1 MYKEKEQRVDFF
13 ELFIYFLFLGW
24 VFDMF
29 QFYDSSDNLVAIE
42 ESYIDWDAECEDVIS
57 DIELEEYEWEEMV

>member
-1 MYKEKEQRVDFF
+1 MHKEKEQRVDFF
-13 ELFIYFLFLGW
+13 ELLIYFLFLGW